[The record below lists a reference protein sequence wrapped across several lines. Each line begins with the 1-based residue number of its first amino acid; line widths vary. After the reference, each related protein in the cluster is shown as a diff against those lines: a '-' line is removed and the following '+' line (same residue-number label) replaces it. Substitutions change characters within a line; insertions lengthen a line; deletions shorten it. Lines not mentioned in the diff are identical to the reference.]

1 MRKASVELARLIA
14 CLLVIGVHVSLST
27 VVNDT
32 YDASRLLSACL
43 VADGVAIFWLISGF
57 FMFNTKSYWKLL
69 KRTFKNI
76 VIPMIIF
83 LIFCFF
89 LSGYLVDRTSLAVSI
104 THTGEDY
111 LNLLK
116 GFFSWNV
123 VVSCSGHLWYL
134 MVYFVVILM
143 FPILKAYVDSIK
155 QDVKKQKLFLIIS
168 SMLLIF
174 NDISANTM
182 AEFSHHSFNGAIPA
196 AIFFVWGSIIY
207 QHREAI
213 KTKIS
218 FVKCVILFVGL
229 NIVRLLIILNRQGHD
244 YSYTNILYWYSF
256 LGLICELCII
266 FACMFLINDNKESK
280 INRVICWLSSYT
292 FGIYI
297 VHMLVVIM
305 LDRYS
310 IAKYI
315 LEYVT
320 GKIGGA
326 IGEYFYTIVMILLV
340 FAISLCIIIVVKII
354 KKLALKI
361 VNKR

>member
-1 MRKASVELARLIA
+1 M
-14 CLLVIGVHVSLST
+14 
-27 VVNDT
+27 
-32 YDASRLLSACL
+32 
-43 VADGVAIFWLISGF
+43 
-57 FMFNTKSYWKLL
+57 
-69 KRTFKNI
+69 
-76 VIPMIIF
+76 
-83 LIFCFF
+83 
-89 LSGYLVDRTSLAVSI
+89 
-104 THTGEDY
+104 
-111 LNLLK
+111 
-116 GFFSWNV
+116 
-123 VVSCSGHLWYL
+123 
-134 MVYFVVILM
+134 
-143 FPILKAYVDSIK
+143 
-155 QDVKKQKLFLIIS
+155 
-168 SMLLIF
+168 
-174 NDISANTM
+174 
-182 AEFSHHSFNGAIPA
+182 
-196 AIFFVWGSIIY
+196 
-207 QHREAI
+207 
-213 KTKIS
+213 
-218 FVKCVILFVGL
+218 KCVILFVGL

-256 LGLICELCII
+256 WGLICALCII

-310 IAKYI
+310 ISKYI

-354 KKLALKI
+354 KELALKI